1 MTVYHRG
8 HESCASAHHV
18 DLEQEAYGK
27 SAHDFRNDEANFALC
42 HMTSPGYDQEMNGGS
57 TTRLYSGLSVTS
69 DSDGKSPHSAPATIE
84 PQQREC
90 VDGARLLAET
100 GDIEA
105 KKRDVIARTE

>member
-1 MTVYHRG
+1 MRERPSRLTLSKRHTVNLPTTSGMTTQTLR
-8 HESCASAHHV
+8 CAI
-18 DLEQEAYGK
+18 
-27 SAHDFRNDEANFALC
+27 
-42 HMTSPGYDQEMNGGS
+42 MTSPGYDQEMNSGS

-90 VDGARLLAET
+90 ADGARLLAET

>member
-1 MTVYHRG
+1 LTLSKRHTVSLPTTSGMTTQTLRY
-8 HESCASAHHV
+8 AI
-18 DLEQEAYGK
+18 
-27 SAHDFRNDEANFALC
+27 
-42 HMTSPGYDQEMNGGS
+42 MTSPGYDQEMNGGS
-57 TTRLYSGLSVTS
+57 TTRFYSGLSVTS

-90 VDGARLLAET
+90 SDGARLLAET